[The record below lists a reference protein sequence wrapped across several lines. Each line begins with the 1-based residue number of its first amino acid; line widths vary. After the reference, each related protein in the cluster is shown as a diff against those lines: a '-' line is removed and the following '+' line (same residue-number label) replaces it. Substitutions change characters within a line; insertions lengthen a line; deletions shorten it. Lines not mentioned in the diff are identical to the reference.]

1 MSPRKPLSSRC
12 GIDYTRYSMQGDIGR
27 YISCPVPLQNVRKP
41 DLPQAAT
48 DRKDIANGGRVVP
61 FQIRGR
67 SFTAIVLELSGA
79 ADGQF
84 YAALD
89 EKLKQAPH
97 FFQNAPFVLDLDRA
111 DGVTRSGDMMGLVRE
126 LRSRKLSII
135 GVQNGTFE
143 QNTAALSAGLAP
155 LQGGRE
161 VNVEGGKAEDGEQPE
176 EPAPGAGMEESL
188 LITEP
193 VRSGQRVFADRGDLV
208 VVASVS
214 SGAELIAQGNIHV
227 YGSLR
232 GRALA
237 GVNGDVRARVFCQS
251 LEAELIA
258 IAGLYKTSDD
268 LGPDFE
274 RKRVQAFLEDDT
286 LRVELLK

>member
-1 MSPRKPLSSRC
+1 
-12 GIDYTRYSMQGDIGR
+12 MQHTGR
-27 YISCPVPLQNVRKP
+27 IM
-41 DLPQAAT
+41 
-48 DRKDIANGGRVVP
+48 P

-67 SFTAIVLELSGA
+67 SFTAIVLELTGA
-79 ADGQF
+79 ADGEF
-84 YAALD
+84 FAALD

-97 FFQNAPFVLDLDRA
+97 FFMNAPFVLDLDKA
-111 DGVTRSGDMMGLVRE
+111 TGITRSGDMMGLVRE
-126 LRSRKLSII
+126 LRSRKLSVI
-135 GVQNGTFE
+135 GVQNGNFE

-161 VNVEGGKAEDGEQPE
+161 VGVQGENAEAGDAFEEETASVEEA
-176 EPAPGAGMEESL
+176 ATVL
-188 LITEP
+188 VTEP
-193 VRSGQRVFADRGDLV
+193 VRSGQRIFADRGDLV
-208 VVASVS
+208 VVSSVS

-237 GVNGDVRARVFCQS
+237 GVNGDARARIFCQS

-274 RKRVQAFLEDDT
+274 RKRVQAYLEDEV

>member
-1 MSPRKPLSSRC
+1 M
-12 GIDYTRYSMQGDIGR
+12 
-27 YISCPVPLQNVRKP
+27 
-41 DLPQAAT
+41 PQPAT
-48 DRKDIANGGRVVP
+48 DRPASDGHDVHSGARVVP
-61 FQIRGR
+61 FRIRGR
-67 SFTAIVLELSGA
+67 SFTAIVLELSGSCDEA
-79 ADGQF
+79 F
-84 YAALD
+84 FAALE

-97 FFQNAPFVLDLDRA
+97 FFQNAPFVLDLDKA
-111 DGVTRSGDMMGLVRE
+111 SGVTRSGDMMGLVRE
-126 LRSRKLSII
+126 LRSRKLSVV

-143 QNTAALSAGLAP
+143 QNTAALSTGLVP

-161 VNVEGGKAEDGEQPE
+161 VGVDGGKVEEIEQAEEASTPGGDQP
-176 EPAPGAGMEESL
+176 SL

-208 VVASVS
+208 VVASVG
-214 SGAELIAQGNIHV
+214 SGAELLAQGNIHV

-237 GVNGDVRARVFCQS
+237 GVNGDARARIFCQS

-268 LGPDFE
+268 LGAEFE
-274 RKRVQAFLEDDT
+274 RKRVQAYLEDDV
-286 LRVELLK
+286 LRVEPLK